1 MKRLD
6 TGTDKWTGEESRPP
20 QIDVFDHG
28 LPAREM
34 FRMALGDEAYLK
46 LLEYRG
52 GCRIDIP
59 KDVARSRLTR
69 IIGEEGARKLAVAFM
84 GGVVVIPLDREFR
97 AVQLRRKGKSNRQI
111 ALALG
116 VTENAVV
123 KIFMR
128 LRAREK
134 RSAGK

>member
-1 MKRLD
+1 MDGRREP
-6 TGTDKWTGEESRPP
+6 TAA
-20 QIDVFDHG
+20 DVFDHG